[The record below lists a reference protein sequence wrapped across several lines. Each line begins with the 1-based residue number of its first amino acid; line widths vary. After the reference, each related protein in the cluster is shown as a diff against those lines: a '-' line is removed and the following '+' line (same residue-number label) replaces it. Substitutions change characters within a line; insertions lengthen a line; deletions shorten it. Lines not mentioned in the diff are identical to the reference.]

1 MAGNLGR
8 KGDRREKLR
17 KMNSKRDN
25 SRRENSRIEKEGE
38 ASYFCVLVMKFAWRL
53 GNY

>member
-8 KGDRREKLR
+8 KGDRRGKLR

-25 SRRENSRIEKEGE
+25 RRRERIVGGRI
-38 ASYFCVLVMKFAWRL
+38 V
-53 GNY
+53 G